1 MSMIITVAI
10 VCCNGGQKF
19 SDCLHCLT
27 SQRVISADR
36 IRVYDLG
43 SEDGS
48 QQTAQTYGCKVIPLA
63 RRAFVN
69 ETALMRHVIYD
80 NLDSDILISLA
91 PDAEIDPSGICEL
104 FRYFLKY
111 PDLAVVTG
119 RQVPAPNAGHLT
131 RYTHNFLYPFTRKD
145 IPAWHLQRVFSSF
158 AMVAW
163 RTRYLAIP
171 GVVPGSSVYA
181 FADIYIAA
189 RLASKG
195 YRTLYNPMAICLT
208 GNTVTPGGVFRTG
221 YHLFWFLRHQSWLRH
236 RWNLRIRDARA
247 FFKGFSDYL
256 SSYSSI
262 PLMFLWAWL
271 LYLITLLAALLCNIR
286 CYFSERQKRKTG
298 KGFIRRLF
306 ASSGRTSE

>member
-1 MSMIITVAI
+1 MPMIITVAI
-10 VCCNGGQKF
+10 VSCDGGQKF
-19 SDCLHCLT
+19 SDCLHSLT

-43 SEDGS
+43 SRDGTV
-48 QQTAQTYGCKVIPLA
+48 QTAQTYGCKVIPLA
-63 RRAFVN
+63 KRAFAN

-91 PDAEIDPSGICEL
+91 QDVEIDPSGICEL

-119 RQVPAPNAGHLT
+119 RQVSTQSRHHLT
-131 RYTHNFLYPFTRKD
+131 RYTHNFLFPFTRKD

-171 GVVPGSSVYA
+171 GVVPGANVYA

-208 GNTVTPGGVFRTG
+208 GSTVTARGVFRTG
-221 YHLFWFLRHQSWLRH
+221 YHLAWFLKHQSWLRH
-236 RWNLRIRDARA
+236 RWNLRIRDIRV
-247 FFKGFSDYL
+247 FFRGFSDYL

-262 PLMFLWAWL
+262 PFMSLFAWM
-271 LYLITLLAALLCNIR
+271 LYLITLTAILLCNIR
-286 CYFSERQKRKTG
+286 YYFSERPKRKSG

-306 ASSGRTSE
+306 GSRKSME